1 MSCSNS
7 SASKYS
13 SSTLSDSISC
23 HTSFLYCLPAGIS
36 LPIITFSLSSFNL
49 SILAETD
56 HSTNTLT
63 VSWKE
68 AADNHDS
75 V

>member
-1 MSCSNS
+1 L
-7 SASKYS
+7 KYS
-13 SSTLSDSISC
+13 SVKLSDSISLP
-23 HTSFLYCLPAGIS
+23 TNFLYCLPAGIN
-36 LPIITFSLSSFNL
+36 LPIITFSLSSFSL
-49 SILAETD
+49 SILAETEP
-56 HSTNTLT
+56 STNTLT